1 MPLKARLTEDM
12 KQAMRAGDKS
22 RLSTIRMAL
31 AAIKQREV
39 DDRQELEDTQ
49 VLGVLEKMI
58 KQRRES
64 ATIYREGNRPD
75 LADKEE
81 AEVKILS
88 AYLPEPL
95 TDQEIDTLISD
106 AIQSTGAQTMRDMGK
121 VMGMVKAAAQGRAD
135 MGKIGA
141 KVKARLSGS

>member
-1 MPLKARLTEDM
+1 VPLKARLTEDM
-12 KQAMRAGDKS
+12 KQAMKAGDKP
-22 RLSTIRMAL
+22 RLSAIRMAL

-39 DDRQELEDTQ
+39 DERQELEDPQ

-64 ATIYREGNRPD
+64 AAIYREGRRPD

-81 AEVKILS
+81 AEVELLS

-106 AIQSTGAQTMRDMGK
+106 AIQSTGAQTIRDMGK
-121 VMGMVKAAAQGRAD
+121 VMAVVKAAAQGRAD
-135 MGKIGA
+135 MSTVGA
-141 KVKARLSGS
+141 RVKARLSGS